1 MLAQLKK
8 KTNKNKKVLLKEVDS
23 QDEFTES
30 LTEESREASE
40 QKLSV
45 PKPKTTQ
52 TILDEKITP

>member
-1 MLAQLKK
+1 MLSMIDQLSNKKLDPEASKMLAELKK

-40 QKLSV
+40 
-45 PKPKTTQ
+45 
-52 TILDEKITP
+52 